1 MRTILGRL
9 AGALLALVLTSG
21 LAAAQTKITIAVG
34 GGACLCYLPTV
45 LAKQLGEYDKAGLA
59 VELVDL
65 KGGSDA
71 LKAVLGGSADVV
83 SGYFDHCVNLA
94 AKKQELTSFVVYDR
108 YPGLVLVV
116 SPSHNAEIKSIKD
129 LAGKKVGVSAPGSST
144 DFFLKYLL
152 KKNGVDAS
160 GVAVIGVGLGATAV
174 AAMQQGQIDA
184 AVMLDPSVT
193 VLQGSYP
200 DLRILSDTRT
210 QKDTLDVFG
219 GEYPGGALY
228 STTAWIASH
237 EKEAQA
243 LTNAIVNTLDLD
255 PLAFG
260 RRYHGENAAGNRR
273 QEQGAL
279 SRRAQE
285 HDPDVFGD
293 RHDGPQGRRR
303 GARGVQREFA
313 RGCEGQ
319 YRPQQDLHQQICRSG
334 EEDDGDE
341 CEISRLDDASGDSP
355 RHDARSRCAAVVVAV
370 RGGAARRDISAFRR
384 QAGGETAAL
393 ERPHPARAQSGFQQR
408 PSSRASYFETDFA
421 SFLAWRDWGFPDPD
435 VFNGFGMGALR
446 CADGAFVLGEMGRH
460 TANAGRIY
468 FPSGTPDLDDISD
481 GTVDIAGSVARE
493 VEEETGLTPADYR
506 ADAHWDCVVS
516 GAAIAMI
523 RILNV
528 DSSGEALRAR
538 IEANLG
544 RQHQPELSA
553 IHLVRGTSDL
563 TAAMPRFVTAFIEKQ
578 FSSRSA

>member
-1 MRTILGRL
+1 MRTTLGRL
-9 AGALLALVLTSG
+9 AGALVALALTSG
-21 LAAAQTKITIAVG
+21 LAVAQTKVTVAIG

-210 QKDTLDVFG
+210 AKDTLDVFG

-228 STTAWIASH
+228 STTAWVASH
-237 EKEAQA
+237 EKEAQG
-243 LTNAIVNTLDLD
+243 LTNAIVNTLAWIHSHS
-255 PLAFG
+255 P
-260 RRYHGENAAGNRR
+260 
-273 QEQGAL
+273 
-279 SRRAQE
+279 
-285 HDPDVFGD
+285 
-293 RHDGPQGRRR
+293 
-303 GARGVQREFA
+303 
-313 RGCEGQ
+313 
-319 YRPQQDLHQQICRSG
+319 
-334 EEDDGDE
+334 EEIMAKMPP
-341 CEISRLDDASGDSP
+341 EIVGKNKELYL
-355 RHDARSRCAAVVVAV
+355 
-370 RGGAARRDISAFRR
+370 
-384 QAGGETAAL
+384 AAL
-393 ERPHPARAQSGFQQR
+393 KNTIPMYS
-408 PSSRASYFETDFA
+408 
-421 SFLAWRDWGFPDPD
+421 
-435 VFNGFGMGALR
+435 
-446 CADGAFVLGEMGRH
+446 
-460 TANAGRIY
+460 
-468 FPSGTPDLDDISD
+468 
-481 GTVDIAGSVARE
+481 
-493 VEEETGLTPADYR
+493 ETGKMDPKG
-506 ADAHWDCVVS
+506 ADAVLAVFSESSPEVAKANIDLSKTFTNRFVE
-516 GAAIAMI
+516 AAKKTT
-523 RILNV
+523 
-528 DSSGEALRAR
+528 
-538 IEANLG
+538 
-544 RQHQPELSA
+544 
-553 IHLVRGTSDL
+553 GTS
-563 TAAMPRFVTAFIEKQ
+563 AK
-578 FSSRSA
+578 